1 MAERKGEVSRK
12 TNETSVSVSV
22 HIDGTGTGKIS
33 TGVGFFD
40 HMLDQ
45 LCRHSLIDM
54 DIDVTGDLHIDD
66 HHTVEDTGI
75 ALGQALKQALG
86 DKTGIRRYGSCHLA
100 MDDAQV
106 RCALDLSA
114 RPFLICNLGFRSGK
128 IGSFDTDLVQEFF
141 QALATHGGIT
151 LHVDRLHGHNA
162 HHVAEAAFK
171 SVARAL
177 HEAVEPDPRR
187 SDAIPSTKGAL

>member
-75 ALGQALKQALG
+75 ALGQAISKALG
-86 DKTGIRRYGSCHLA
+86 DRK
-100 MDDAQV
+100 
-106 RCALDLSA
+106 
-114 RPFLICNLGFRSGK
+114 
-128 IGSFDTDLVQEFF
+128 
-141 QALATHGGIT
+141 GIT
-151 LHVDRLHGHNA
+151 RYASSSPGRA
-162 HHVAEAAFK
+162 ARGFVA
-171 SVARAL
+171 SISCPSRAG
-177 HEAVEPDPRR
+177 R
-187 SDAIPSTKGAL
+187 